1 MTNIYLVHISIPEKI
16 KMTKKITQILQ
27 NNIFTVNRK
36 YRSSFN
42 QELEFK
48 NSYEITGSLTRINQ
62 IYEIVML
69 LTEDF
74 KKLIHIVI
82 IKQNSALFL
91 STKYINRIINKLK
104 KDKVLFQLDTDNK
117 IYDNIISNN
126 INLLYVLKKSHTNK
140 KVEIYQQYMKFQDQQ
155 IVADNLGISQ
165 QQVSYHLKTAH
176 WKQIQVVE
184 KSLRESLELYDLA
197 IETTQYYYKD

>member
-48 NSYEITGSLTRINQ
+48 NSHEITGSLTRINQ
-62 IYEIVML
+62 VYEIVML

-91 STKYINRIINKLK
+91 STKYINRIVNKLK